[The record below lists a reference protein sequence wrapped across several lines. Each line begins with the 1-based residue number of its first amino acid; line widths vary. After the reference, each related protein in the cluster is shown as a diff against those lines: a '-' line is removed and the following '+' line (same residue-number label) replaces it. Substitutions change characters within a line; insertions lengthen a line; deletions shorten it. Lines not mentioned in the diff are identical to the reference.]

1 MNEITVGS
9 LGSILPEIILLV
21 GGLLI
26 LILDTAMSD
35 ENDSGRGYMAISVVF
50 LIAGLIGVILQLW
63 SFLPPSTREPFTAL
77 AVIDIDPFGGFM
89 KVSIYMAMLL
99 VAISGG
105 SYMNRVVSGRG
116 EFWTLFMFVTIAMSL
131 AVSANNL
138 LLLFLSIEF
147 LSITSYMLVGFVRED
162 QRSSE
167 AGVKYF
173 LYGSVA
179 SSIMLYGMSML
190 YGASG

>member
-99 VAISGG
+99 GRHFWWQLHEPRGQWTWRILDALYVCHHRHEPGG
-105 SYMNRVVSGRG
+105 ERQQSDAALPV
-116 EFWTLFMFVTIAMSL
+116 
-131 AVSANNL
+131 
-138 LLLFLSIEF
+138 
-147 LSITSYMLVGFVRED
+147 D
-162 QRSSE
+162 
-167 AGVKYF
+167 
-173 LYGSVA
+173 
-179 SSIMLYGMSML
+179 
-190 YGASG
+190 